1 MTFKKLIIIL
11 SVIITINPVIA
22 KEQVDRYS
30 FMNMD
35 WWGKYSDEIL
45 ISHLNTL
52 YNNNHNL
59 KIAAL
64 KTKQAE
70 ENVRL
75 AGANQLPQVGFSGE
89 FTREM
94 RGGQTQFGDV
104 IIPTYSQNHFMLPLN
119 ASYEIDIW
127 GENYLTRKSAKKQK
141 EIALQEE
148 RAAYIYLTTG
158 FASNYF
164 NLIKADE
171 LEKITRDII
180 KIQTQIVEM
189 TQKKYNVGLASIN
202 DLLNEK
208 QLLVKNEEELNK
220 LIEKRKVINN
230 QLINLLGLQGDKEIE
245 HISIDKLVYPQS
257 PEEISATIIQYRPD
271 LIQSEEYAQKAGIDV
286 RVAKRDFLP
295 KFILFG
301 NIGFNAYRWNSI
313 FNDTTFLSNI
323 GIAPYW
329 NIFSGGA
336 KLAHYRINKYE
347 YKKAAEAYEQTMLNS
362 IQEVNNALAS
372 AKATKANLLKSE
384 EDYDIETQRHTLAT
398 RQFNIGDA
406 SKLDELKSSVNLLVA
421 QKRHTSS
428 KIDDAISSLSLY
440 NAVGGVDYTAQDNSN
455 SSNQTTEKL

>member
-1 MTFKKLIIIL
+1 MTFKKFIIISL
-11 SVIITINPVIA
+11 LILTISPAIA
-22 KEQVDRYS
+22 KEQVDRLSY
-30 FMNMD
+30 MNMD
-35 WWGKYSDEIL
+35 WWKKYNDEIL

-52 YNNNHNL
+52 YENNHNL

-94 RGGQTQFGDV
+94 RGGQTQFGDLV
-104 IIPTYSQNHFMLPLN
+104 IPTYSQNHFLLPLN

-127 GENYLTRKSAKKQK
+127 GENYLNRKSAKKQK
-141 EIALQEE
+141 DIAIQEE
-148 RAAYIYLTTG
+148 RATYIYLTSG

-180 KIQTQIVEM
+180 RLQTEIVAM
-189 TQKKYNVGLASIN
+189 TQKKYDVGLASIN
-202 DLLNEK
+202 ELLTEK
-208 QLLVKNEEELNK
+208 QILVKNEEELNK

-230 QLINLLGLQGDKEIE
+230 QLVNLLGLNSDKEIE
-245 HISIDKLVYPQS
+245 HISIDKLSYPQT
-257 PEEISATIIQYRPD
+257 PEELSATIIQYRPD
-271 LIQSEEYAQKAGIDV
+271 LIQSENYAQKAGIDV
-286 RVAKRDFLP
+286 RVARREFLP

-301 NIGFNAYRWNSI
+301 NIGFNAYRWNSM
-313 FNDTTFLSNI
+313 FNDRTFLSNI

-329 NIFSGGA
+329 DIFSGGA
-336 KLAHYRINKYE
+336 KLARYRINKYE
-347 YKKAAEAYEQTMLNS
+347 YKKAAEGYQQTMLNS

-372 AKATKANLLKSE
+372 AKTTKANLLKSE
-384 EDYDIETQRHTLAT
+384 EDFNIETQKHTLAT

-406 SKLDELKSSVNLLVA
+406 SKLDEMKSQLSLLVA
-421 QKRHTSS
+421 KQRHASS

-440 NAVGGVDYTAQDNSN
+440 NAVGGVDYTNTAENN
-455 SSNQTTEKL
+455 AEEL

>member
-1 MTFKKLIIIL
+1 MTFKKFIIISL
-11 SVIITINPVIA
+11 LILTISPAIA
-22 KEQVDRYS
+22 KEQVDRFSY
-30 FMNMD
+30 MNMD
-35 WWGKYSDEIL
+35 WWKKYNDEIL

-52 YNNNHNL
+52 YENNHNL

-94 RGGQTQFGDV
+94 RGGQTQFGDLV
-104 IIPTYSQNHFMLPLN
+104 IPTYSQNHFLLPLN

-127 GENYLTRKSAKKQK
+127 GENYLNRKSAKKQK
-141 EIALQEE
+141 DIAIQEE
-148 RAAYIYLTTG
+148 RATYIYLTSG

-180 KIQTQIVEM
+180 RLQTEIVAM
-189 TQKKYNVGLASIN
+189 TQKKYDVGLASIN
-202 DLLNEK
+202 ELLTEK
-208 QLLVKNEEELNK
+208 QILVKNEEELNK

-230 QLINLLGLQGDKEIE
+230 QLVNLLGLNSDKEIE
-245 HISIDKLVYPQS
+245 HISIDKLSYPQT
-257 PEEISATIIQYRPD
+257 PDELSATIIQYRPD
-271 LIQSEEYAQKAGIDV
+271 LIQSENYAQKAGIDV
-286 RVAKRDFLP
+286 RVARREFLP

-301 NIGFNAYRWNSI
+301 NIGFNAYRWNSM
-313 FNDTTFLSNI
+313 FNGRTFLSNI

-329 NIFSGGA
+329 DIFSGGA
-336 KLAHYRINKYE
+336 KLARYRINKYE
-347 YKKAAEAYEQTMLNS
+347 YKKAAEGYQQTMLNS

-372 AKATKANLLKSE
+372 AKTTKANLLKSE
-384 EDYDIETQRHTLAT
+384 EDFNIETQKHTLAT

-406 SKLDELKSSVNLLVA
+406 SKLDEMKSQLSLLVA
-421 QKRHTSS
+421 KQRHASS

-440 NAVGGVDYTAQDNSN
+440 NAVGGVDYTNTAENN
-455 SSNQTTEKL
+455 AEEL

>member
-1 MTFKKLIIIL
+1 MTFKKIIIISL
-11 SVIITINPVIA
+11 LVLTISPAIA
-22 KEQVDRYS
+22 KEQVDRFSY
-30 FMNMD
+30 MNMD
-35 WWGKYSDEIL
+35 WWKKYDDEIL

-52 YNNNHNL
+52 YENNHNL

-94 RGGQTQFGDV
+94 RGGQTQFGDLV
-104 IIPTYSQNHFMLPLN
+104 IPTYSQNHFLLPLN

-127 GENYLTRKSAKKQK
+127 GENYLNRKSAKKQK
-141 EIALQEE
+141 DIAIQEE
-148 RAAYIYLTTG
+148 RATYIYLTSG

-180 KIQTQIVEM
+180 RLQTEIVAM
-189 TQKKYNVGLASIN
+189 TQKKYDVGLASIN
-202 DLLNEK
+202 ELLTEK
-208 QLLVKNEEELNK
+208 QILVKNEEELNK

-230 QLINLLGLQGDKEIE
+230 QLVNLLGLNSDKEIE
-245 HISIDKLVYPQS
+245 HISIDKLSYPQT
-257 PEEISATIIQYRPD
+257 PEELSATIIQYRPD
-271 LIQSEEYAQKAGIDV
+271 LIQSENYAQKAGIDV
-286 RVAKRDFLP
+286 RVARREFLP

-301 NIGFNAYRWNSI
+301 NIGFNAYRWNSM
-313 FNDTTFLSNI
+313 FNNQTFLSNI

-329 NIFSGGA
+329 DIFSGGA
-336 KLAHYRINKYE
+336 KLARYRINKYE
-347 YKKAAEAYEQTMLNS
+347 YKKAAEGYQQTMLNS
-362 IQEVNNALAS
+362 IQELNNALAC

-384 EDYDIETQRHTLAT
+384 EDFDIETQKHTLAT

-406 SKLDELKSSVNLLVA
+406 SKLDEMKSHLNLLVA
-421 QKRHTSS
+421 KQRHASS

-440 NAVGGVDYTAQDNSN
+440 NAVGGVDYTTINSN
-455 SSNQTTEKL
+455 NETEEL

>member
-1 MTFKKLIIIL
+1 MTFKKFIIISL
-11 SVIITINPVIA
+11 LILTISPAIA
-22 KEQVDRYS
+22 KEQVDRFSY
-30 FMNMD
+30 MNMD
-35 WWGKYSDEIL
+35 WWKKYNDEIL

-52 YNNNHNL
+52 YENNHNL

-94 RGGQTQFGDV
+94 RGGQTQFGDLV
-104 IIPTYSQNHFMLPLN
+104 IPTYSQNHFLLPLN

-127 GENYLTRKSAKKQK
+127 GENYLNRKSAKKQK
-141 EIALQEE
+141 DIAIQEE
-148 RAAYIYLTTG
+148 RATYIYLTSG

-180 KIQTQIVEM
+180 RLQTEIVAM
-189 TQKKYNVGLASIN
+189 TQKKYDVGLASIN
-202 DLLNEK
+202 ELLTEK
-208 QLLVKNEEELNK
+208 QILVKNEEELNK

-230 QLINLLGLQGDKEIE
+230 QLVNLLGLNSDKEIE
-245 HISIDKLVYPQS
+245 HISIDKLSYPQT
-257 PEEISATIIQYRPD
+257 PDELSATIIQYRPD
-271 LIQSEEYAQKAGIDV
+271 LIQSENYAQKAGIDV
-286 RVAKRDFLP
+286 RVARREFLP

-301 NIGFNAYRWNSI
+301 NIGFNAYRWNSM
-313 FNDTTFLSNI
+313 FNDRTFLSNI

-329 NIFSGGA
+329 DIFSGGA
-336 KLAHYRINKYE
+336 KLARYRINKYE
-347 YKKAAEAYEQTMLNS
+347 YKKAAEGYQQTMLNS

-372 AKATKANLLKSE
+372 AKTTKANLLKSE
-384 EDYDIETQRHTLAT
+384 EDFNIETQKHTLAT

-406 SKLDELKSSVNLLVA
+406 SKLDEMKSQLSLLVA
-421 QKRHTSS
+421 KQRHASS

-440 NAVGGVDYTAQDNSN
+440 NAVGGVDYTNTAENN
-455 SSNQTTEKL
+455 AEEL

>member
-1 MTFKKLIIIL
+1 
-11 SVIITINPVIA
+11 
-22 KEQVDRYS
+22 
-30 FMNMD
+30 
-35 WWGKYSDEIL
+35 
-45 ISHLNTL
+45 
-52 YNNNHNL
+52 
-59 KIAAL
+59 
-64 KTKQAE
+64 
-70 ENVRL
+70 
-75 AGANQLPQVGFSGE
+75 
-89 FTREM
+89 
-94 RGGQTQFGDV
+94 
-104 IIPTYSQNHFMLPLN
+104 
-119 ASYEIDIW
+119 
-127 GENYLTRKSAKKQK
+127 
-141 EIALQEE
+141 
-148 RAAYIYLTTG
+148 
-158 FASNYF
+158 
-164 NLIKADE
+164 
-171 LEKITRDII
+171 
-180 KIQTQIVEM
+180 M

-406 SKLDELKSSVNLLVA
+406 SKLDELKSSVNLLIA

>member
-1 MTFKKLIIIL
+1 MPKISIIVPIYNVEKYLRRCLDSIISQTLKDIEIIL
-11 SVIITINPVIA
+11 ATDGPENC
-22 KEQVDRYS
+22 
-30 FMNMD
+30 N
-35 WWGKYSDEIL
+35 
-45 ISHLNTL
+45 
-52 YNNNHNL
+52 
-59 KIAAL
+59 KIC
-64 KTKQAE
+64 
-70 ENVRL
+70 
-75 AGANQLPQVGFSGE
+75 
-89 FTREM
+89 
-94 RGGQTQFGDV
+94 
-104 IIPTYSQNHFMLPLN
+104 
-119 ASYEIDIW
+119 
-127 GENYLTRKSAKKQK
+127 
-141 EIALQEE
+141 
-148 RAAYIYLTTG
+148 
-158 FASNYF
+158 
-164 NLIKADE
+164 
-171 LEKITRDII
+171 
-180 KIQTQIVEM
+180 
-189 TQKKYNVGLASIN
+189 
-202 DLLNEK
+202 
-208 QLLVKNEEELNK
+208 
-220 LIEKRKVINN
+220 
-230 QLINLLGLQGDKEIE
+230 
-245 HISIDKLVYPQS
+245 
-257 PEEISATIIQYRPD
+257 
-271 LIQSEEYAQKAGIDV
+271 EEYAQKAGIDV

-406 SKLDELKSSVNLLVA
+406 SKLDELKSSVNLLIA

>member
-1 MTFKKLIIIL
+1 MTFKKFIIISL
-11 SVIITINPVIA
+11 LILTISPAIA
-22 KEQVDRYS
+22 KEQVDRFSY
-30 FMNMD
+30 MNMD
-35 WWGKYSDEIL
+35 WWEKYNDEIL

-52 YNNNHNL
+52 YENNHNL

-94 RGGQTQFGDV
+94 RGGQTQFGDLV
-104 IIPTYSQNHFMLPLN
+104 IPTYSQNHFLLPLN

-127 GENYLTRKSAKKQK
+127 GENYLNRKSAKKQK
-141 EIALQEE
+141 DIAIQEE
-148 RAAYIYLTTG
+148 RATYIYLTSG

-180 KIQTQIVEM
+180 RLQTEIVAM
-189 TQKKYNVGLASIN
+189 TQKKYDVGLASIN
-202 DLLNEK
+202 ELLTEK
-208 QLLVKNEEELNK
+208 QILVKNEEELNK

-230 QLINLLGLQGDKEIE
+230 QLVNLLGLNSDKEIE
-245 HISIDKLVYPQS
+245 HISIDKLSYPQT
-257 PEEISATIIQYRPD
+257 PDELSATIIQYRPD
-271 LIQSEEYAQKAGIDV
+271 LIQSENYAQKAGIDV
-286 RVAKRDFLP
+286 RVARREFLP

-301 NIGFNAYRWNSI
+301 NIGFNAYRWNSM
-313 FNDTTFLSNI
+313 FNDKTFLSNI

-329 NIFSGGA
+329 DIFSGGA
-336 KLAHYRINKYE
+336 KLARYRINKYE
-347 YKKAAEAYEQTMLNS
+347 YKKAAEGYQQTMLNS

-372 AKATKANLLKSE
+372 AKTTKANLLKSE
-384 EDYDIETQRHTLAT
+384 EDFNIETQKHTLAT

-406 SKLDELKSSVNLLVA
+406 SKLDEMKSQLSLLVA
-421 QKRHTSS
+421 KQRHASS

-440 NAVGGVDYTAQDNSN
+440 NAVGGVDYTNTAENN
-455 SSNQTTEKL
+455 AEEL

>member
-1 MTFKKLIIIL
+1 MTFKKFIIISL
-11 SVIITINPVIA
+11 LVLTISPAIA
-22 KEQVDRYS
+22 KEQVDRFSY
-30 FMNMD
+30 MNMD
-35 WWGKYSDEIL
+35 WWKKYNDEIL

-52 YNNNHNL
+52 YENNHNL

-94 RGGQTQFGDV
+94 RGGQTQFGDLV
-104 IIPTYSQNHFMLPLN
+104 IPTYSQNHFLLPLN

-127 GENYLTRKSAKKQK
+127 GENYLNRKSAKKQK
-141 EIALQEE
+141 DIAIQEE
-148 RAAYIYLTTG
+148 RATYIYLTSG

-180 KIQTQIVEM
+180 KLQTEIVAM
-189 TQKKYNVGLASIN
+189 TQKKYDVGLASIN
-202 DLLNEK
+202 ELLTEK
-208 QLLVKNEEELNK
+208 QILVKNEEELNK

-230 QLINLLGLQGDKEIE
+230 QLVNLLGLNSDKEIE
-245 HISIDKLVYPQS
+245 HISIDKLSYPQT
-257 PEEISATIIQYRPD
+257 PEELSATIIQYRPD
-271 LIQSEEYAQKAGIDV
+271 LIQSENYAQKAGIDV
-286 RVAKRDFLP
+286 RVARREFLP

-301 NIGFNAYRWNSI
+301 NIGFNAYRWNSM
-313 FNDTTFLSNI
+313 FNDKTFLSNI

-329 NIFSGGA
+329 DIFSGGA
-336 KLAHYRINKYE
+336 KLARYRINKYE
-347 YKKAAEAYEQTMLNS
+347 YKKAAEGYQQTMLNS

-372 AKATKANLLKSE
+372 AKTTKANLLKSE
-384 EDYDIETQRHTLAT
+384 EDFNIETQKHTLAT

-406 SKLDELKSSVNLLVA
+406 SKLDEMKSQLSLLVA
-421 QKRHTSS
+421 KQRHASS

-440 NAVGGVDYTAQDNSN
+440 NAVGGVDYTNTAENN
-455 SSNQTTEKL
+455 AEEL

>member
-1 MTFKKLIIIL
+1 MTFKKIIIISL
-11 SVIITINPVIA
+11 LILTISPAIA
-22 KEQVDRYS
+22 KEQVDRFSY
-30 FMNMD
+30 MNMD
-35 WWGKYSDEIL
+35 WWKKYNDEIL

-52 YNNNHNL
+52 YENNHNL

-94 RGGQTQFGDV
+94 RGGQTQFGDLV
-104 IIPTYSQNHFMLPLN
+104 IPTYSQNHFLLPLN

-127 GENYLTRKSAKKQK
+127 GENYLNRKSAKKQK
-141 EIALQEE
+141 DIAIQEE
-148 RAAYIYLTTG
+148 RATYIYLTSG

-180 KIQTQIVEM
+180 KLQTEIVAM
-189 TQKKYNVGLASIN
+189 TQKKYDVGLASIN
-202 DLLNEK
+202 ELLTEK
-208 QLLVKNEEELNK
+208 QILVKNEEELNK

-230 QLINLLGLQGDKEIE
+230 QLVNLLGLNSDKEIE
-245 HISIDKLVYPQS
+245 HISIDKLSYPQT
-257 PEEISATIIQYRPD
+257 PDELSATIIQYRPD
-271 LIQSEEYAQKAGIDV
+271 LIQSENYAQKAGIDV
-286 RVAKRDFLP
+286 RVARREFLP

-301 NIGFNAYRWNSI
+301 NIGFNAYRWNNM
-313 FNDTTFLSNI
+313 FNDKTFLSNI

-329 NIFSGGA
+329 DIFSGGA
-336 KLAHYRINKYE
+336 KLARYRINKYE
-347 YKKAAEAYEQTMLNS
+347 YKKAAEGYQQTMLNS

-372 AKATKANLLKSE
+372 AKTTKANLLKSE
-384 EDYDIETQRHTLAT
+384 EDFNIETQKHTLAT

-406 SKLDELKSSVNLLVA
+406 SKLDEMKSQLSLLVA
-421 QKRHTSS
+421 KQRHASS

-440 NAVGGVDYTAQDNSN
+440 NAVGGVDYTNTAENN
-455 SSNQTTEKL
+455 AEEL

>member
-1 MTFKKLIIIL
+1 MTFKKIIIISL
-11 SVIITINPVIA
+11 LVLTISPAIA
-22 KEQVDRYS
+22 KEQVDRFSY
-30 FMNMD
+30 MNMD
-35 WWGKYSDEIL
+35 WWKKYDDEIL

-52 YNNNHNL
+52 YENNHNL

-94 RGGQTQFGDV
+94 RGGQTQFGDLV
-104 IIPTYSQNHFMLPLN
+104 IPTYSQNHFLLPLN

-127 GENYLTRKSAKKQK
+127 GENYLNRKSAKKQK
-141 EIALQEE
+141 DIAIQEE
-148 RAAYIYLTTG
+148 RATYIYLTSG

-180 KIQTQIVEM
+180 KLQTEIVAM
-189 TQKKYNVGLASIN
+189 TQKKYDVGLASIN
-202 DLLNEK
+202 ELLTEK
-208 QLLVKNEEELNK
+208 QILVKNEEELNK

-230 QLINLLGLQGDKEIE
+230 QLVNLLGLNSDKEIE
-245 HISIDKLVYPQS
+245 HISIDKLSYPQT
-257 PEEISATIIQYRPD
+257 PDELSATIIQYRPD
-271 LIQSEEYAQKAGIDV
+271 LIQSENYAQKAGIDV
-286 RVAKRDFLP
+286 RVARREFLP

-301 NIGFNAYRWNSI
+301 NIGFNAYRWNSM
-313 FNDTTFLSNI
+313 FNDKTFLSNI

-329 NIFSGGA
+329 DIFSGGA
-336 KLAHYRINKYE
+336 KLARYRINKYE
-347 YKKAAEAYEQTMLNS
+347 YKKAAEGYQQTMLNS
-362 IQEVNNALAS
+362 IQELNNALAC

-384 EDYDIETQRHTLAT
+384 EDFDIETQKHTLAT

-406 SKLDELKSSVNLLVA
+406 SKLDEMKSHLNLLVA
-421 QKRHTSS
+421 KQRHASS

-440 NAVGGVDYTAQDNSN
+440 NAVGGVDYTTINSN
-455 SSNQTTEKL
+455 NETEEL

>member
-1 MTFKKLIIIL
+1 MTFKKFIIISL
-11 SVIITINPVIA
+11 LILTISPAIA
-22 KEQVDRYS
+22 KEQVDRFSY
-30 FMNMD
+30 MNMD
-35 WWGKYSDEIL
+35 WWKKYNDEIL

-52 YNNNHNL
+52 YENNHNL

-94 RGGQTQFGDV
+94 RGGQTQFGDLV
-104 IIPTYSQNHFMLPLN
+104 IPTYSQNHFLLPLN

-127 GENYLTRKSAKKQK
+127 GENYLNRKSAKKQK
-141 EIALQEE
+141 DIAIQEE
-148 RAAYIYLTTG
+148 RATYIYLTSG

-164 NLIKADE
+164 NFIKADE

-180 KIQTQIVEM
+180 KLQTEIVAM
-189 TQKKYNVGLASIN
+189 TQKKYDVGLASIN
-202 DLLNEK
+202 ELLTEK
-208 QLLVKNEEELNK
+208 QILVKNEEELNK

-230 QLINLLGLQGDKEIE
+230 QLVNLLGLNSDKEIE
-245 HISIDKLVYPQS
+245 HISIDKLSYPQT
-257 PEEISATIIQYRPD
+257 PDELSATIIQYRPD
-271 LIQSEEYAQKAGIDV
+271 LIQSENYAQKAGIDV
-286 RVAKRDFLP
+286 RVARREFLP

-301 NIGFNAYRWNSI
+301 NIGFNAYRWNSM
-313 FNDTTFLSNI
+313 FNDKTFLSNI

-329 NIFSGGA
+329 DIFSGGA
-336 KLAHYRINKYE
+336 KLARYRINKYE
-347 YKKAAEAYEQTMLNS
+347 YKKAAEGYQQTMLNS

-372 AKATKANLLKSE
+372 AKTTKANLLKSE
-384 EDYDIETQRHTLAT
+384 EDFNIETQKHTLAT

-406 SKLDELKSSVNLLVA
+406 SKLDEMKSQLSLLVA
-421 QKRHTSS
+421 KQRHASS

-440 NAVGGVDYTAQDNSN
+440 NAVGGVDYTNTAENN
-455 SSNQTTEKL
+455 AEEL